1 LFAVTGKAGFS
12 WSDFVVVVDAIV
24 LFEGDVSGV
33 IDVEVDV
40 VGNLLIVV

>member
-1 LFAVTGKAGFS
+1 
-12 WSDFVVVVDAIV
+12 VDAIV